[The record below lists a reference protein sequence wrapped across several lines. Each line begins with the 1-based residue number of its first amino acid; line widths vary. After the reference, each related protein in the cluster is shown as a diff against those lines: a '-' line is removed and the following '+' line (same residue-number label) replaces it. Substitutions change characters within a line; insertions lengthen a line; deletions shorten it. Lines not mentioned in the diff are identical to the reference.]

1 MEEEIKTNSKNNL
14 IFDSNLFQED
24 SEGSSDI
31 AQSSRRTRSLG
42 KLVHTKITKSL
53 KKHFSPK
60 NKLSLNIYNS
70 ISTPNLQDSLSRPK
84 ASINDYE
91 ILKDLGNGSYGKV
104 ILAKNKNDEKKFA
117 IKVIRKDL
125 LNRFDKQYEIHVE
138 KFCLMQLSHPN
149 IIKFN
154 KSFQDRKHLY
164 FVLEYCKN
172 KDLGKLIEKLGT
184 FHYKLA
190 QYYAAEILSAMSY
203 MKKIGIYHRDL
214 KPENIGVDE
223 DMHLKILDFAT
234 GNMEGKY
241 FDKKIMQFV
250 EIDPEEY
257 SQALDIAKKTKKKIE
272 ENNINNID
280 EDSDDDLEGNNNI
293 NKNDIVEYVI
303 INGHKILNLTEK
315 FVGTPEYIAPEV
327 LEYKYDEIGP
337 GVDVWAFGV
346 MLYLFFSG
354 RTPFLGKNDDETLDN
369 IKKLNYSWEIV
380 KNHEKKNIN
389 IPKDAKDL
397 IEKILIKD
405 PKKRIGY
412 GSKDYKEIKNHP
424 FFKGINFDTLSEE
437 PIPLNKS
444 YSLLE
449 SLGYID
455 NKIIEKEKDDDI
467 YINVLNKSDDNLADD
482 QNSIGSMDN
491 AELRTS
497 FKKLT
502 YDKFHSFKSGFLHKN
517 EFKET
522 NMIIESNNNI
532 NDNINNN
539 INNINKSEFPKIE
552 KHSKSESVLIE
563 GVLYKK
569 SPFVHYNKRYVKL
582 FSKGHLD
589 YYHYPTKIL
598 KGTIIINENTKVHP
612 IDDFRFELI
621 SQNKIYHFKHI
632 SKRITDDW
640 VENINKIIFEKVRI
654 SKK

>member
-1 MEEEIKTNSKNNL
+1 MEEEDKNNSKKNL
-14 IFDSNLFQED
+14 KFSVNSIQED
-24 SEGSSDI
+24 SEDSLDMT
-31 AQSSRRTRSLG
+31 QTSRRTRSLG
-42 KLVHTKITKSL
+42 KLVHSKISKSI

-60 NKLSLNIYNS
+60 NQLSLNIYNS
-70 ISTPNLQDSLSRPK
+70 ISTPNLQDALSKPK
-84 ASINDYE
+84 ASITDYE
-91 ILKDLGNGSYGKV
+91 IIEDLGNGSYGKV
-104 ILAKNKNDEKKFA
+104 ILAKNKNDGKKFA
-117 IKVIRKDL
+117 IKVIKKEL

-138 KFCLMQLSHPN
+138 NLCLMKLSHPN

-172 KDLGKLIEKLGT
+172 KDLGKLIDKLGT

-203 MKKIGIYHRDL
+203 MKKMGIYHRDL

-234 GNMEGKY
+234 CNMEGKY

-250 EIDPEEY
+250 QIDPDEY
-257 SQALDIAKKTKKKIE
+257 SEALEKAKKNKKISDD
-272 ENNINNID
+272 NNINNIINED
-280 EDSDDDLEGNNNI
+280 ENI
-293 NKNDIVEYVI
+293 NDIVEYVVI
-303 INGHKILNLTEK
+303 QGHKILNLTEK

-327 LEYKYDEIGP
+327 LEYKYNDIGP
-337 GVDVWAFGV
+337 SVDIWAFGV
-346 MLYLFFSG
+346 MLYLFFVG
-354 RTPFLGKNDDETLDN
+354 KTPFKGKNDDETLDN
-369 IKKLNYSWEIV
+369 IKKLNYSWDII
-380 KNHEKKNIN
+380 KNHEKKSIN
-389 IPKDAKDL
+389 VPKEVKDL
-397 IEKILIKD
+397 VEKILVKD

-424 FFKGINFDTLSEE
+424 FFKDINFDNLSEE

-444 YSLLE
+444 YSILE
-449 SLGYID
+449 NLGYID
-455 NKIIEKEKDDDI
+455 NNDIEKEKDDDI
-467 YINVLNKSDDNLADD
+467 YINVLNKSDEKIPDE
-482 QNSIGSMDN
+482 QNSTGSMDN

-502 YDKFHSFKSGFLHKN
+502 YDKFHNLKIGFLHKSD
-517 EFKET
+517 FKET
-522 NMIIESNNNI
+522 NMIIE
-532 NDNINNN
+532 NDNNNN
-539 INNINKSEFPKIE
+539 INNINKIE
-552 KHSKSESVLIE
+552 KHNKTDKVLIE

-589 YYHYPTKIL
+589 YYLYSTKIL
-598 KGTIIINENTKVHP
+598 KGSIIINENTKVYP

-640 VENINKIIFEKVRI
+640 VENINKIISEKIRI
-654 SKK
+654 LRK